1 MHNSQRFQPVYNN
14 TADPNGLNDPKA
26 PMYIVAGG
34 AGNIEGL
41 SSVGSNVSFNAF
53 AYADDFSYATV
64 TFVDGNS
71 LKVDFIRSSTGAV
84 LDSSVLYKSHTEQ
97 FVVQ

>member
-1 MHNSQRFQPVYNN
+1 MHNSQRFLPANN
-14 TADPNGLNDPKA
+14 SIPDPAGLDDPKA

-41 SSVGSNVSFNAF
+41 SAVGTNVSFNAF
-53 AYADDFSYATV
+53 AYASDFSYATIN
-64 TFVDGNS
+64 FLDEHN
-71 LKVDFIRSSTGAV
+71 LKVDFIRSSTGEI
-84 LDSSVLYKSHTEQ
+84 LDTSTLYKAHTQQ

>member
-1 MHNSQRFQPVYNN
+1 VNNSI
-14 TADPNGLNDPKA
+14 ADPAGLNNPKA

-41 SSVGSNVSFNAF
+41 SSVGSKPSYTAF

-64 TFVDGNS
+64 TFQDSQNLQVN
-71 LKVDFIRSSTGAV
+71 FIRSSTGEI
-84 LDSSVLYKSHTEQ
+84 LDTSTLHKSHTQQ